1 MITEEKLIE
10 LIAVQLGCPCER
22 LTSESSIH
30 NTPEWD
36 SISHYS
42 VITSISE
49 LLSREIP
56 PDHFYK
62 LTSVKEIQSYVESIR

>member
-1 MITEEKLIE
+1 MMTEDKSLNSGSSAG
-10 LIAVQLGCPCER
+10 LSFER
-22 LTSESSIH
+22 LNSESSIH

-49 LLSREIP
+49 LLSRDIP
-56 PDHFYK
+56 PDDFYR
-62 LTSVKEIQSYVESIR
+62 LTSVQEIQAYVESI